1 MVSVSFCLL
10 LLGLAAADATDYA
23 HQNWRQS
30 QGVYE
35 VYGVTLEKFLELHPF
50 TLLLIYD
57 DSPESKAALDLLP
70 ELHNKFTGRSVHV
83 VVAKM
88 RKNDGPRWFYEWN
101 VRKLPY
107 FRLSVGDGVSATTRA
122 YPDLQVLFDWVF
134 SIYNNQKSVVQVTS
148 EDIKKKFH
156 QETDAFYLRF
166 NPQKDD
172 YFELLTKFQL
182 ISPHLRVFYAT
193 NPAYDVFD
201 KFNAEDTVIGF
212 KRSFEEPLK
221 LLSSPDKLNRDNIQR
236 FFSSYAQASSTDLTQ
251 ELLDQI
257 VAERLRTALYF
268 GSNLSSKTLEAFR
281 YIAFEQKDNFLFAV
295 VGDDKALEAEAKK
308 RLHID
313 EDTYDEIRIVD
324 FDGRDF
330 RVYKVEGTSL
340 QEISAGFEKYGSGK
354 LLEIN
359 PPASQLDEVAGEL

>member
-10 LLGLAAADATDYA
+10 LLGLAAADTTDYA
-23 HQNWRQS
+23 HHNWRQS

-57 DSPESKAALDLLP
+57 DSPESKNALELLP
-70 ELHNKFTGRSVHV
+70 ELHNRFSSRSIHV

-107 FRLSVGDGVSATTRA
+107 FRLIVGDGVSATTRA
-122 YPDLQVLFDWVF
+122 YPDIQVLVDWVF
-134 SIYNNQKSVVQVTS
+134 SIYNNQKAVIEVNS
-148 EDIKKKFH
+148 EDLKKKFH
-156 QETDAFYLRF
+156 LENDAFYLRF
-166 NPQKDD
+166 NPQKED
-172 YFELLTKFQL
+172 YFELLTKFQM

-193 NPAYDVFD
+193 NPAFDVFD
-201 KFNAEDTVIGF
+201 RFNADETVIGF
-212 KRSFEEPLK
+212 KRSFDEPLK

-236 FFSSYAQASSTDLTQ
+236 FFQSYAEASFTDLT
-251 ELLDQI
+251 EDLLETI
-257 VAERLRTALYF
+257 VTQRTRTALYF

-281 YIAFEQKDNFLFAV
+281 YIAFEQKDNLLFV
-295 VGDDKALEAEAKK
+295 IVGEDKVLEAETKK

-313 EDTYDEIRIVD
+313 EDTFDEIRIVD
-324 FDGRDF
+324 FDGQKF
-330 RVYKVEGTSL
+330 RVFKVEGTTL
-340 QEISAGFEKYGSGK
+340 QEISASFEKYGAGK
-354 LLEIN
+354 LQEIN
-359 PPASQLDEVAGEL
+359 QSASHLEDIAGEL